1 MAISRRS
8 LIKRSLLAGL
18 AGAVSLPF
26 DASSRRGRRGGRGK
40 KGKRGDRKSE
50 DSANLSAEGEGL
62 FFGYEPF
69 TQKLVLPKVLEPL
82 KDEQRLDPKPAA
94 YPRNGGAGRDPIA
107 PTGSFDDVTHAIAP
121 EFGHFPDMNQFN
133 TGFSDG
139 DTHEVE
145 WGLVVEETLHRFVP
159 DGPEVPIFTYRDV
172 NDPPGSGSSPGPT
185 MVVRYRQPSVLRCY
199 NDLTEHRGT
208 GEDGQVNSTHHA
220 HETSIH
226 LHGGHNTAHAD
237 GYPDFYT
244 LAGEARDYWYT
255 NCGPQAT
262 DPETNIAPV
271 HGDNFDQAWIPTTLW
286 YHDHAMDVTGF
297 NVIKGLAGF
306 YLIVDERELELAE
319 RGVLPTP
326 GGDQDIGLAF
336 TDHHFNADGTI
347 YYDFLDHNGHIGDVF
362 TVNGK
367 VQPYFNVERRK
378 YRFRILNASNARV
391 YEMRLSSG
399 QKMCIIGTDSW
410 LLPRGIEVESFEVS
424 SGMRHD
430 VIIDFSIYDEGDEV
444 YIENIMEQ
452 TDGRKGKKVDPDSP
466 TRLLKFNVVGDALP
480 EPEVPCEEGTVI
492 RGFAVDVG
500 EGVDDDPDLPG
511 QWAPITEDEIVK
523 TRTFRTD
530 RAMGAFTIN
539 NRFFNPRRADGVPA
553 LGVGAERWW
562 FANNAGG
569 WWHPMHTHL
578 EGHQVR
584 SVNGKLP
591 RRERRY
597 NQDLT
602 LLHGG
607 EEAECFVKFRTFC
620 GPFVFHCHTVEHE
633 DMRMMGVVDPT
644 PTPENT
650 EAFDDA
656 APLDG
661 ERQIEAIVSGVV
673 PSCLD
678 LEHDHYLYFDV
689 AGDLDRLAGRGV
701 GFLECDFD
709 ITLRGNQGR
718 EKK

>member
-1 MAISRRS
+1 MTISRRA

-18 AGAVSLPF
+18 AGAVSPPF
-26 DASSRRGRRGGRGK
+26 DASSRRRGRGR
-40 KGKRGDRKSE
+40 KRNKDDRKSE
-50 DSANLSAEGEGL
+50 SSTTLSAEGEGL

-69 TQKLVLPKVLEPL
+69 TQELVLPKVLKPL
-82 KDEQRLDPKPAA
+82 EGEHRLDPKPAA
-94 YPRNGGAGRDPIA
+94 YPRNGGLGRGPSVPA
-107 PTGSFDDVTHAIAP
+107 GSFDDVSHAIAP
-121 EFGHFPDMNQFN
+121 EFGYFPDMNQLN
-133 TGFSDG
+133 SGFSEG
-139 DTHEVE
+139 NTHEVE

-159 DGPEVPIFTYRDV
+159 NGPEVPIFTYRDV
-172 NDPPGSGSSPGPT
+172 NAPPGSGSSPGPT
-185 MVVRYRQPSVLRCY
+185 VVAHYLQPAVLRCY
-199 NDLTEHRGT
+199 NDLTENRGT
-208 GEDGQVNSTHHA
+208 AGDGQVNSTHHA

-226 LHGGHNTAHAD
+226 LHGGHNTAHSD

-271 HGDNFDQAWIPTTLW
+271 HGDNFDEAWIPTTMW

-297 NVIKGLAGF
+297 NVVKGLAGF
-306 YLIVDERELELAE
+306 YLVVDERELELAQ
-319 RGVLPTP
+319 RGVLPAP
-326 GGDQDIGLAF
+326 GGDQDIGLVF
-336 TDHHFNADGTI
+336 TDHRFNADGTI
-347 YYDFLDHNGHIGDVF
+347 YYDFLDHNGYIGDVF

-378 YRFRILNASNARV
+378 YRFRILIASNARV

-452 TDGRKGKKVDPDSP
+452 TDGRKGKKVDPDNP
-466 TRLLKFNVVGDALP
+466 TRLLKFNVVGDPLP

-500 EGVDDDPDLPG
+500 EGVDDDPGLPG
-511 QWAPITEDEIVK
+511 QWAPITEDEIVQ

-530 RAMGAFTIN
+530 RAMGAFTVN

-562 FANNAGG
+562 FVNNSGG

-584 SVNGKLP
+584 SVNGELP

-607 EEAECFVKFRTFC
+607 EEAECFVKFRTFS

-650 EAFDDA
+650 DAFDDA

-661 ERQIEAIVSGVV
+661 ERQIDAIVSGVV

-709 ITLRGNQGR
+709 ITLRGNRGR
-718 EKK
+718 EKN